1 MIRAVALRGGL
12 PISLASRSTH
22 RTTHRELLL
31 SLCQTRGFHT
41 SRLHPSGDSFDVVT
55 PILAKK
61 KLQTSA
67 DTVDKMQFLPPGGG
81 GEEGG
86 SLNSII
92 GNPASSM
99 RKGSKQKQQQQR
111 SKNANANAKTKNT
124 AAAIKAKSSFH
135 VRTNSSNSSA
145 GKSRRPKLSGQAVS
159 DTVAHTRRKHGG
171 KQVQMSAGEGSSK
184 VETGNTKTQSRK
196 AEKRIEKQ
204 NYVDTHVALTEE
216 ERKLQH
222 KLVESL
228 IQHIKR
234 RDHNAAL
241 VLYRQHESMFNS
253 RMHLQSLLSVCW
265 RYEHLSI
272 AEELVEKLMALF
284 SGASTGVGAAVPES
298 ALLSLIRCYTAV
310 DTPSDLRLKHTRKA
324 LDIVRKLQKS
334 NLEPR
339 LRTYVPILAC
349 ICRTGDVSQALDIV
363 DEMGRAHVYLR
374 EAQIMMILATV
385 ANVGKP
391 LSVRTQHKLMK
402 LIDTSGVG
410 LRVVPV
416 QLLHTLL
423 AAFQVYPSGAGSFSS
438 SSSSSAGDG
447 NTTANITPGG
457 SNPMRNGNGVV
468 RVGEKE
474 KESEKNILSLSYWL
488 NKMFGF
494 SSSDNSKSNTNQQ
507 NHGNIKDAGANA
519 NNMLYGWSWGANGND
534 TTKMTLQELVADR
547 GVMVNNRRD
556 IPGQIVVDRLDAQR
570 SDVWVDLSGSR
581 GKSGNSSAMGHPY
594 LDERLPGVAVAV
606 NHYYS
611 NPLDTPVLTRRNAE
625 GDMTVAVFADD
636 ESGNG
641 SGEGCSPGNFG
652 PKFHSVQL
660 ILEKKAALEAAAA
673 NVSPEDSNFLMG
685 LTAYQ
690 PKVLDNIYKEKFF
703 LHSNPFEPFR
713 NRHRTAKPAALVELT
728 KMGDG
733 ANAAHVCPNC
743 GDELAHIDLT
753 TTEKAFMRNAL
764 MESARESGD
773 ASSLQTFANYL
784 HHMNS
789 QNQSQNQ
796 IQNQNQSRSKS
807 QRQRQNQNKDVLYIV
822 DGANVAYHRQ
832 NFVGGKFSYRQ
843 IELVV
848 EKLEKKIAAEEAILV
863 VLPHAYV
870 QRVVPNMSKNF
881 EKRNELLSKEDHARI
896 DRLRAKKMLYVVPSG
911 CNDDWYWMYATVSN
925 ERDSRAYV
933 VTNDLMRDHKVAF
946 SPSQKHSDA
955 CFKRWRENTI
965 IHFDFSKAA
974 EKEHPSPAVI
984 LVEPSPVT
992 REMQTKEKE
1001 SEKNILSLS
1010 YWLNKMF
1017 GFSSSDNSKSNT
1029 NQQNHGNIK
1038 DAGANANNM
1047 LYGWSWGANGNDTTK
1062 MTLQELSARESGD
1075 ASSLQTFANYLHHMN
1090 SQNQSQNQIQ
1100 NQNQSRSK
1108 SQRQRQNQNKDVLYI
1123 VDGANVAYHRQNFVG
1138 GKFSYRQIE
1147 LVVEKLEKKIA
1158 AEEAILVVLPHAYVQ
1173 RVVPNMSKNFE
1184 KRNELLSKE
1193 DHARIDRLRAKK
1205 MLYVVPSG
1213 CNDDWYWMYATVSNE
1228 RDSRAY
1234 VVTNDLMRDHKV
1246 AFSPSQ
1252 KHSDACFK
1260 RWRENT
1266 IIHFDFSKA
1275 AEKEHPS
1282 PAVILVEP
1290 SPVTREMQTVT
1301 QKGDKSGG
1309 KFPNRIHIP
1318 AVDRSSWGCFRLTP
1332 GSDSGSG
1339 SGRERRGEE
1348 DLTRVVELFRTKAT
1362 EP

>member
-12 PISLASRSTH
+12 PLSLASRSTH
-22 RTTHRELLL
+22 RTIHRELLL
-31 SLCQTRGFHT
+31 SLCQTRGFHM

-67 DTVDKMQFLPPGGG
+67 DTVDKMQFPPPGGG
-81 GEEGG
+81 GEGGG
-86 SLNSII
+86 SLNSTV
-92 GNPASSM
+92 GNPTGSM

-111 SKNANANAKTKNT
+111 SKNANANANAKTKNT
-124 AAAIKAKSSFH
+124 AAAIKAKSPFH

-171 KQVQMSAGEGSSK
+171 KQVQTSAGEVSGK
-184 VETGNTKTQSRK
+184 VETGTKTQSRK

-204 NYVDTHVALTEE
+204 NYIDTHVTLTEE

-222 KLVESL
+222 KLVDSL
-228 IQHIKR
+228 IQHIKH

-241 VLYRQHESMFNS
+241 VLYRQYESTFNS

-310 DTPSDLRLKHTRKA
+310 DTPSGLRLKHTRKA

-363 DEMGRAHVYLR
+363 DEMGRAHVYLK

-410 LRVVPV
+410 LRVVPA

-438 SSSSSAGDG
+438 SSSSSADDGD
-447 NTTANITPGG
+447 TTANIAPGG

-494 SSSDNSKSNTNQQ
+494 SSSDNNKSNTNHQ
-507 NHGNIKDAGANA
+507 NHGSIKDTGANA
-519 NNMLYGWSWGANGND
+519 SNMLYGWSWGANGNN

-625 GDMTVAVFADD
+625 GNMTVAVFADD

-641 SGEGCSPGNFG
+641 SGEGYSPGNFG
-652 PKFHSVQL
+652 PKFHSVQR

-673 NVSPEDSNFLMG
+673 NVSPEDNDFLMG

-743 GDELAHIDLT
+743 GDELARIDLT

-796 IQNQNQSRSKS
+796 IQNQNQSRRKS
-807 QRQRQNQNKDVLYIV
+807 QSQRQNQNKDVLYIV

-848 EKLEKKIAAEEAILV
+848 EELEKKIAAEEAVAARANKSNTFHKKRPGKRPANSSFTTEKSSSSSIGNYDKHRRKSKILV

-896 DRLRAKKMLYVVPSG
+896 DRLRNKKMLYVVPSG

-946 SPSQKHSDA
+946 SPSK
-955 CFKRWRENTI
+955 
-965 IHFDFSKAA
+965 
-974 EKEHPSPAVI
+974 
-984 LVEPSPVT
+984 
-992 REMQTKEKE
+992 
-1001 SEKNILSLS
+1001 
-1010 YWLNKMF
+1010 
-1017 GFSSSDNSKSNT
+1017 
-1029 NQQNHGNIK
+1029 
-1038 DAGANANNM
+1038 
-1047 LYGWSWGANGNDTTK
+1047 
-1062 MTLQELSARESGD
+1062 
-1075 ASSLQTFANYLHHMN
+1075 
-1090 SQNQSQNQIQ
+1090 
-1100 NQNQSRSK
+1100 
-1108 SQRQRQNQNKDVLYI
+1108 
-1123 VDGANVAYHRQNFVG
+1123 
-1138 GKFSYRQIE
+1138 
-1147 LVVEKLEKKIA
+1147 
-1158 AEEAILVVLPHAYVQ
+1158 
-1173 RVVPNMSKNFE
+1173 
-1184 KRNELLSKE
+1184 
-1193 DHARIDRLRAKK
+1193 
-1205 MLYVVPSG
+1205 
-1213 CNDDWYWMYATVSNE
+1213 
-1228 RDSRAY
+1228 
-1234 VVTNDLMRDHKV
+1234 
-1246 AFSPSQ
+1246 

-1301 QKGDKSGG
+1301 QKRDKSGG

-1339 SGRERRGEE
+1339 SGSGSGRERRGGE